1 MLMVKVF
8 AVFGKADCGKALFIE
23 GAVVAAAQV
32 AITTEDQL
40 GSKGPKIISF
50 ANGMDVARQFARGGI
65 IFSARLP

>member
-8 AVFGKADCGKALFIE
+8 AVFGKADCSKALFIE

-40 GSKGPKIISF
+40 GSKRSEIISF
-50 ANGMDVARQFARGGI
+50 SHGMDVAGQFAGGGI
-65 IFSARLP
+65 AFSAQLP